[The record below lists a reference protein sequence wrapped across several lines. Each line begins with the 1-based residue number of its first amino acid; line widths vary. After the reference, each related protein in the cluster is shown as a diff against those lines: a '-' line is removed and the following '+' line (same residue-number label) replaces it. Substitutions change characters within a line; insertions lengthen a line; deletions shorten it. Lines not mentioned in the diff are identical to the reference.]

1 MVYKNEVKTQSNKK
15 QHITKASNSDG
26 SSDVIFSDHLR
37 TLTILQLVCR
47 HNSTQ
52 VKDIV

>member
-1 MVYKNEVKTQSNKK
+1 MVYKNQVKTQASKK
-15 QHITKASNSDG
+15 QHITKVSNFDG
-26 SSDVIFSDHLR
+26 SSDVISSDHLR